1 MYSVHSK
8 WSKVIQYFCKKLN
21 VDVSQG
27 PQDLELSII
36 FKKKVHINLKGS
48 SSSDIKINY
57 NLKLYHI
64 SLHNWL

>member
-27 PQDLELSII
+27 PKRPRVINYFQ
-36 FKKKVHINLKGS
+36 KKVHINLKGS
-48 SSSDIKINY
+48 SSSDIRLI
-57 NLKLYHI
+57 I
-64 SLHNWL
+64 I

>member
-36 FKKKVHINLKGS
+36 FKKRFILILKVHLQVTSRLI
-48 SSSDIKINY
+48 II
-57 NLKLYHI
+57 
-64 SLHNWL
+64 